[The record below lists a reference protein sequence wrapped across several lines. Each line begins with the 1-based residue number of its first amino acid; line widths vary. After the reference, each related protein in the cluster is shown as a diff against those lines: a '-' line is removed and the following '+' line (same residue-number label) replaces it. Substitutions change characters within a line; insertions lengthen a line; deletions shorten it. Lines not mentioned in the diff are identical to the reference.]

1 MQRTKFLK
9 INECR
14 YARYEHAYVENYPT
28 SKTVLRIF
36 YSIKRI
42 AISFERKKSLERHD
56 FFWFGRKNNLCN
68 FSMIFITERLC
79 AFDHDKH

>member
-1 MQRTKFLK
+1 MQHTKFLK
-9 INECR
+9 INEYR

-28 SKTVLRIF
+28 SKTVLQIF

-56 FFWFGRKNNLCN
+56 FFGLK
-68 FSMIFITERLC
+68 
-79 AFDHDKH
+79 KK